1 MTPQEINP
9 GSRPAGE
16 TTEEAAAA
24 HVRSLFNA
32 IAPTY
37 DRLNHL
43 LSMGLDRRWWR
54 RSAQVFADT
63 LARPESR
70 ILDLCCGTGDMTEAL
85 LKLRPQQTEPITGP
99 GSPEPIVGL
108 DFSPEMLLRARQKFP
123 TPQILWVEGDA
134 MHLPYPDDTFD
145 LVTSAFGFR
154 NLSNYADGLAEI
166 QRVLRPGGRLGI
178 LECNHPTGLRGLI
191 YNIYLHQGLPRIGG
205 WISGER
211 AAYAYLPASIARFPR
226 APQMFDLLTEAG
238 FTQPTWTG
246 YLFHAAGL
254 YTATKPSSL

>member
-1 MTPQEINP
+1 MRDTSIHDTPINP
-9 GSRPAGE
+9 GSRPAGA

-43 LSMGLDRRWWR
+43 LSMGLDRRWWN
-54 RSAQVFADT
+54 RSARAFSDT
-63 LARPESR
+63 LTRPNARV
-70 ILDLCCGTGDMTEAL
+70 LDLCCGTGDMTEAL
-85 LKLRPQQTEPITGP
+85 LNLRPQQGEPITG
-99 GSPEPIVGL
+99 L
-108 DFSPEMLLRARQKFP
+108 DFSSEMLARARHKFP

-134 MHLPYPDDTFD
+134 MHLPYPDASFD

-154 NLSNYADGLAEI
+154 NLPNYAAGLAEI
-166 QRVLRPGGRLGI
+166 HRVLRPNGRIGI
-178 LECNHPTGLRGLI
+178 LECNQPSGLRGLA
-191 YNIYLHQGLPRIGG
+191 YNFYLHHALPRIGG

-226 APQMFDLLTEAG
+226 APQMLELITAAG
-238 FTQPTWTG
+238 FTQPAWTG

-254 YTATKPSSL
+254 YTATKQ